1 KLGELK
7 ILELRARAETAL
19 DDRFDLRQFHDVL
32 LGQGALPLDLLERVI
47 DDWIERESAPS
58 RL

>member
-1 KLGELK
+1 
-7 ILELRARAETAL
+7 
-19 DDRFDLRQFHDVL
+19 VL